1 MTNDSAPVCPVGL
14 SAVLSTAAGVVGGPV
29 LAAAVGFVTGLPAR
43 FTLTAVALAGLA
55 AAAVADP
62 VTAAWLAALA
72 ITALCA
78 FVLGALRKAPPGF
91 YRVLGHTPPGRQ
103 IGRLHRQLAAES
115 ARADQAE
122 AILADLLATVPAPR
136 RALPARNGLPR

>member
-1 MTNDSAPVCPVGL
+1 
-14 SAVLSTAAGVVGGPV
+14 VVGGPV

-43 FTLTAVALAGLA
+43 LTLTGLALIGLA

-72 ITALCA
+72 ITAICA
-78 FVLGALRKAPPGF
+78 FILGALRKAPPGF
-91 YRVLGHTPPGRQ
+91 YQVLGHTPPGRQ
-103 IGRLHRQLAAES
+103 IGRLHRQLVAEH

-122 AILADLLATVPAPR
+122 AIVADLLATVPAPR
-136 RALPARNGLPR
+136 RALLARTGPPR

>member
-14 SAVLSTAAGVVGGPV
+14 SAVLSTAAGVIGGPV
-29 LAAAVGFVTGLPAR
+29 
-43 FTLTAVALAGLA
+43 LA

-62 VTAAWLAALA
+62 VTAAWLACLA
-72 ITALCA
+72 VTALCA

-91 YRVLGHTPPGRQ
+91 YRVLGHTPPGQQ
-103 IGRLHRQLAAES
+103 IGRLHRQLAAERV
-115 ARADQAE
+115 RADQAE